1 MSIKYNF
8 GTHNS
13 LLCWYNPEING
24 KIDSNVVV
32 VEYPGSEV
40 TKFSVD
46 MCTQPKLSPEK
57 MYNLYP
63 TNNKPQV
70 LVNCSF
76 FATSTGDSIWNL
88 KSNGVIYSKDS
99 NFKYGIGIPDGM
111 ENKAIYGEFG
121 NGEGWNDFMT
131 PYPDL
136 ILLGSKTDTNKYS
149 DINYKAKRQVFG
161 WTKNQKKYFHISV
174 VGGNGYTLDELQ
186 ALILSIYPDVYYAG
200 NFDGGGSTY
209 TNVEGKRLS
218 ATGWLRPVDSCFTV
232 FLRSDAERQKAIE
245 EEKKK
250 EESQSKPEE
259 AQKPKKK
266 GYRCQLGYFSTY
278 ERTKTYC
285 TEIQKLRGVIDY
297 SKAFVTKDTVKGG
310 YRVQVGFFSKKS
322 GAEKVKADLASLG
335 YDCYVRYVE
344 E

>member
-1 MSIKYNF
+1 MAVKYNY

-13 LLCWYNPEING
+13 LLRWYNPEIND
-24 KIDSNVVV
+24 KKDATVVV
-32 VEYPGSEV
+32 VDYPGTEV

-63 TNNKPQV
+63 TDNKPQV

-99 NFKYGIGIPDGM
+99 SFKYGIGIPEGM
-111 ENKAIYGEFG
+111 ENKVIYGEFG
-121 NGEGWNDFMT
+121 DGEGWNDFMT

-136 ILLGSKTDTNKYS
+136 ILLGSKTDTSKYS

-161 WTKNQKKYFHISV
+161 WTKNQEKYFHISV

-186 ALILSIYPDVYYAG
+186 SLILSIYPDAYYAG

-218 ATGWLRPVDSCFTV
+218 ATGWVRPTDTVAGIWLRT
-232 FLRSDAERQKAIE
+232 DAERQKAIE
-245 EEKKK
+245 EEKKRE
-250 EESQSKPEE
+250 EES
-259 AQKPKKK
+259 KPKKK

-278 ERTKTYC
+278 ERAKAYC

-297 SKAFVTKDTVKGG
+297 SKAFVTKDAVKGG

-322 GAEKVKADLASLG
+322 GAEKVKYDLASLG